1 MSIMNIIIDK
11 MIKPGYKTRASKSV
25 LGITGCPS
33 VEITENKWFSID
45 TWIAHAVKEALII
58 LKRYLFPLWT
68 LKTAFGVLDISVP
81 TTY

>member
-1 MSIMNIIIDK
+1 MNIFMDK
-11 MIKPGYKTRASKSV
+11 IIKPGYKTNASKLE
-25 LGITGCPS
+25 LGITVCPS

-68 LKTAFGVLDISVP
+68 LKIAFGVLDISVP
-81 TTY
+81 KSY